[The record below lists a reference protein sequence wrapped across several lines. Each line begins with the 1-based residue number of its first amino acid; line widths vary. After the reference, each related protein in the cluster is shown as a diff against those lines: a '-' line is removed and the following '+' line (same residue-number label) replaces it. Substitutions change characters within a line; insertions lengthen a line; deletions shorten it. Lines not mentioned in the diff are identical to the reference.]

1 MTAVGKPHDLNDST
15 LMWQI
20 SAQNDDCAFEQLF
33 HMYYGRLCRYAFRL
47 TRAPHTAEEVVSE
60 VFLKCWKNRES
71 LQIQSS
77 VYAYLARATHNLAID
92 HLRSMVRQRGRLD
105 ELKGD
110 FRGDYAS
117 PSDVMI
123 GDETNAIIESAIEAL
138 SPQCR
143 LIFRM
148 SRDNGMSYA
157 EIAHTLNLSIKTVEV
172 HMGRS
177 LKVLR
182 ASLRRKEVISGKI

>member
-1 MTAVGKPHDLNDST
+1 MTAVGKSHDLDDTT

-20 SAQNDDCAFEQLF
+20 CAQNDDCAFEQLF
-33 HMYYGRLCRYAFRL
+33 HQYYGRLCRYAFRL
-47 TRAPHTAEEVVSE
+47 TRASHTAEEVVSE
-60 VFLKCWKNRES
+60 VFLKYWKSREN

-77 VYAYLARATHNLAID
+77 VYAYLAKATHNLAID

-123 GDETNAIIESAIEAL
+123 GDETNTIIESAIDAL

-148 SRDNGMSYA
+148 SRDSGMSYA
-157 EIAHTLNLSIKTVEV
+157 EIARTLNLSVKTVEV

-177 LKVLR
+177 LKLLR
-182 ASLRRKEVISGKI
+182 ASLRRKEVYA